1 MSKIEL
7 FLDKLDKRIISYICR
22 GTYSYRELAKLCHV
36 GRSTIYRRI
45 DRLEKIGA
53 ISKRIM
59 AIPNFTKLN
68 LSAIGVMMDI
78 SQLDVDRVIK
88 FLKGLSTVKFLWRS
102 YGSYNVTVVS
112 VCERGNEGVCVSK
125 IREILEKMDVK
136 INKFDASISF
146 VWEKVH
152 LTPY

>member
-1 MSKIEL
+1 MKVLLDE
-7 FLDKLDKRIISYICR
+7 LDKKIITYLST
-22 GTYSYRELAKLCHV
+22 GTYSYKELAELCGV

-68 LSAIGVMMDI
+68 LTAIGITMDI
-78 SQLDVDRVIK
+78 SQSDVDQVIE
-88 FLKGLSTVKFLWRS
+88 FLKGLSTVKLLWRS
-102 YGSYNVTVVS
+102 YGRHNIVVVS
-112 VCERGNEGVCVSK
+112 VCEKGNEGECISK
-125 IREILEKMDVK
+125 MREALEKMKVK
-136 INKFDASISF
+136 IYNFDASVSF
-146 VWEKVH
+146 IWEKVD